1 MLTAAIFLIIGLA
14 LLFKSGNWLVG
25 GAASLAQ
32 ALNLSSV
39 VVGAVVLGFGTSA
52 PELVV
57 STIAAWRGTPALGIG
72 NIVGSNVANL
82 TLILGIAGLITTVN
96 LTPSVIRR
104 QAPLSMLSVAVFA
117 VTVIDGHLSRME
129 GVVLSAL
136 LIATLIYLVR
146 APSESTAVSTATEIS
161 AVRSLLKALIG
172 LAGVLAGAHFAVE
185 GATELSEKLGLSG
198 GFIGFSLVAVGTSLP
213 ELVTVI
219 VAARRKETGLIVGN
233 LFGSNIFNSL
243 AVAGAMGLVGAGRI
257 GDTSLTR
264 FGVGSMLVVVVLAY
278 CLGVRK
284 SCISR
289 ADALLLLA
297 VYGLTMT
304 VVAVI

>member
-1 MLTAAIFLIIGLA
+1 VLTAAIFLIFGIL
-14 LLFKSGNWLVG
+14 LLFMSGNWLVD

-57 STIAAWRGTPALGIG
+57 STIAAWQGSPALGVG
-72 NIVGSNVANL
+72 NIVGSNVANM
-82 TLILGIAGLITTVN
+82 TLILGSAGLITTVN

-172 LAGVLAGAHFAVE
+172 LAGVLAGAHFAVK
-185 GATELSEKLGLSG
+185 GATRGAEEWGLSG

-213 ELVTVI
+213 EGVTVI

-289 ADALLLLA
+289 ADGLLLLA

-304 VVAVI
+304 VLAVT

>member
-172 LAGVLAGAHFAVE
+172 LAGVLAGAHFAVK
-185 GATELSEKLGLSG
+185 GATRGAEEWGLSG

-264 FGVGSMLVVVVLAY
+264 FGVGSMLVVVVLAC